1 MYFNILITCCC
12 ITLSTFTAVAQ
23 KKSLSLPQAIDIGIQ
38 RNYRVQSARND
49 STIAA
54 ISNTWGAAGKYPEIN
69 ANANLNNGFNSN
81 RNPASFLLELTAL
94 NAGLT
99 PGIDANWLLY
109 GGNRVQ
115 LTKNQLDLQ
124 EKQAG
129 GNLRL
134 SVENTITDIILSYYQ
149 AVIQQ
154 EQLKVRAEVLQLS
167 RERLEYQLTRKEF
180 GQASSFDVI
189 QTQDAYLTD
198 STAYLVQETNLA
210 NALRNLYRAIG
221 DDAPGDG
228 YILTDE
234 LPLTVS
240 TYELDALRNNMLN
253 ANQELFN
260 LRIGQELAG
269 VQTRFLETF
278 RKPSISLRAGTAY
291 TLSQNIFA
299 NGVFA
304 NGDERDLGGIRNTSL
319 NFFFNVSAS
328 YNLFDGGV
336 RNLNVQNAR
345 IREINTNLAIN
356 DTRRSLLTQLE
367 NTLETFNN
375 QKRVVELSNNLVDN
389 ARKNISIAEE
399 RFRGGLIS
407 FFDYRAIQTSY
418 INATQTRLNAIFNLT
433 TTETEL
439 LRLTG
444 GLIR

>member
-1 MYFNILITCCC
+1 MHHQLLITCC
-12 ITLSTFTAVAQ
+12 LALAASTAFSQ
-23 KKSLSLPQAIDIGIQ
+23 KNLSLREAVDIGIQ
-38 RNYRVQSARND
+38 RNYQVQASRND
-49 STIAA
+49 SIIAA
-54 ISNTWGAAGKYPEIN
+54 NSNTWGAAGKYPEIN
-69 ANANLNNGFNSN
+69 ANANLNNGYNNN

-99 PGIDANWLLY
+99 PGLDATWLLY
-109 GGNRVQ
+109 GGHRVQ

-129 GNLRL
+129 GNPRL
-134 SVENTITDIILSYYQ
+134 QVENTITDIILSYYQ

-154 EQLKVRAEVLQLS
+154 EQLKVRAEVLKLS
-167 RERLEYQLTRKEF
+167 RERLEYQQTRKEF

-210 NALRNLYRAIG
+210 MAMRNLYRAIG
-221 DDAPGDG
+221 DESPGEG
-228 YILTDE
+228 YTLTDE
-234 LPLTVS
+234 LPDTVNA
-240 TYELDALRNNMLN
+240 YDLEEMRNRMLN
-253 ANQELFN
+253 ANQQIFN
-260 LRIGQELAG
+260 LRIGQELAN

-319 NFFFNVSAS
+319 NLFFNLSAS

-336 RNLNVQNAR
+336 RNINVQNAR
-345 IREINTNLAIN
+345 IREMNTTLAMSDARRNLM
-356 DTRRSLLTQLE
+356 TLLE
-367 NTLETFNN
+367 NTLETYNN
-375 QKRVVELSNNLVDN
+375 QKRVLLLSNMLVDN
-389 ARKNISIAEE
+389 ARTNISIAED

-407 FFDYRAIQTSY
+407 FFDYRAIQNAY
-418 INATQTRLNAIFNLT
+418 INATQTQLNAIFNLT